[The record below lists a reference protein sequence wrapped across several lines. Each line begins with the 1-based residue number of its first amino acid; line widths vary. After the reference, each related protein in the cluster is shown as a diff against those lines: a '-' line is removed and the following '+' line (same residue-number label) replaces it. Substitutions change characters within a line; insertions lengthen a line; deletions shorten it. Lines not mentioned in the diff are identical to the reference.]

1 MNVKNKLMTFRYLQK
16 TFFFVV
22 SLLRYLG
29 LVRIDRQ
36 NKLMRLAKN
45 H

>member
-16 TFFFVV
+16 TFFVV

-29 LVRIDRQ
+29 LVKIDRQ